1 MGIVYLRST
10 TAPDVTYENLNGIL
24 THAQLDNNMQLFLRN
39 DVADTKEGNLTV
51 NGALTQSGNQVLHAG
66 NYTDYVNNATLTVQ
80 GSSGL
85 TGSGTFTANQ
95 ASNATITIS
104 HSDTSAQASVNN
116 SNGTV
121 IQDITLDTYGHITA
135 LGSVNLDTRYLPTF
149 GGTVNGQVTIN
160 ANANGVLTIGNGS
173 SANFITL
180 VRTDDGNLNS
190 SVYNGNGNWWFE
202 HRPVFNGYSALD
214 TANYSSY
221 ALPLSGG
228 TMTGAISFVSGQKYY
243 ETYTTF
249 SSSAGSLTIN
259 CASGSVFQVT
269 LTENVTSTTFSNAPS
284 SGTAYGFTLRVIQG
298 SPARTITWPAAVDW
312 PGATAPT
319 LSSGSGDVDVFV
331 FFTTDGGTTW
341 YGFTAG
347 QDLS

>member
-1 MGIVYLRST
+1 MGTVYLRST
-10 TAPDVTYENLNGIL
+10 TAPDATYQNLNGIL

-51 NGALTQSGNQVLHAG
+51 NGALTTSGAITSGTSSLTGGGQLTLHALYGVCTIIPAATSSPTYFRSSGGGFSFQSSDTGNTTWASISNTGNVTAANFLTQSGNQVLHAG
-66 NYTDYVNNATLTVQ
+66 
-80 GSSGL
+80 
-85 TGSGTFTANQ
+85 
-95 ASNATITIS
+95 
-104 HSDTSAQASVNN
+104 
-116 SNGTV
+116 
-121 IQDITLDTYGHITA
+121 
-135 LGSVNLDTRYLPTF
+135 
-149 GGTVNGQVTIN
+149 
-160 ANANGVLTIGNGS
+160 
-173 SANFITL
+173 
-180 VRTDDGNLNS
+180 
-190 SVYNGNGNWWFE
+190 
-202 HRPVFNGYSALD
+202 
-214 TANYSSY
+214 NYSSY

>member
-1 MGIVYLRST
+1 MGTVYLRST
-10 TAPDVTYENLNGIL
+10 TAPDATYQNLNGIL
-24 THAQLDNNMQLFLRN
+24 THAQLDNNMTLFLRN

-51 NGALTQSGNQVLHAG
+51 NGTLTQSGNQVLHAG
-66 NYTDYVNNATLTVQ
+66 NYSSYALPLTGGTMTNIITTVSQ
-80 GSSGL
+80 GTAINFSGQSDSFGYNGTSGL
-85 TGSGTFTANQ
+85 GTYIKGTGSTYVYGGGYFF
-95 ASNATITIS
+95 
-104 HSDTSAQASVNN
+104 DGSAQR
-116 SNGTV
+116 V
-121 IQDITLDTYGHITA
+121 ILH
-135 LGSVNLDTRYLPTF
+135 
-149 GGTVNGQVTIN
+149 
-160 ANANGVLTIGNGS
+160 AN
-173 SANFITL
+173 
-180 VRTDDGNLNS
+180 
-190 SVYNGNGNWWFE
+190 
-202 HRPVFNGYSALD
+202 
-214 TANYSSY
+214 NYSSY

-228 TMTGAISFVSGQKYY
+228 TMTGGISFVSGQKYY

-249 SSSAGSLTIN
+249 SSSGGSLTIN
-259 CASGSVFQVT
+259 CNSGSVFQVT

-312 PGATAPT
+312 PGGTAPT